1 MADFIPNSAILGT
14 PGRSWAR
21 LQPPR
26 WRLTSGKM
34 AELLMNSAIVES
46 GPMPTRDLPHYW
58 TPEQAQQI
66 LAAMPVAQPWLFP
79 RLTG

>member
-1 MADFIPNSAILGT
+1 
-14 PGRSWAR
+14 
-21 LQPPR
+21 
-26 WRLTSGKM
+26 M

-66 LAAMPVAQPWLFP
+66 LAAKPAAQSWLFA